1 MESNSESPI
10 IIQMFKNIKN
20 LIEVSKERECW
31 SLEELK
37 EIDITYH
44 NVSEI
49 LRQLQEK
56 DKESVESVELVES
69 KEDPVLPEP
78 KLDDIDELHESM
90 DEVD

>member
-1 MESNSESPI
+1 MESESPI

-49 LRQLQEK
+49 LSQLQGG
-56 DKESVESVELVES
+56 DIESVES

-78 KLDDIDELHESM
+78 KLDGLDGLDESM

>member
-1 MESNSESPI
+1 MESESPI
-10 IIQMFKNIKN
+10 IIQMLKNVKQI
-20 LIEVSKERECW
+20 IDVSKERECW

-49 LRQLQEK
+49 LRQLQGE
-56 DKESVESVELVES
+56 DIESVES

-78 KLDDIDELHESM
+78 KLDGLDELDESM

>member
-1 MESNSESPI
+1 MESNSESQI

-44 NVSEI
+44 NVCEI
-49 LRQLQEK
+49 LSQLQEK
-56 DKESVESVELVES
+56 DKESVESVES